1 MDFYENMEDNDLKR
15 KMTIAKVGEIM
26 AWGFRNVG
34 MLDDDGFTIPLRVK
48 DEDWQECMVLE
59 SDQVPDALSDQK

>member
-1 MDFYENMEDNDLKR
+1 MNDNELKHQ
-15 KMTIAKVGEIM
+15 MNVAKVGEIM

-34 MLDDDGFTIPLRVK
+34 MLDDDGFTVPLQMK

-59 SDQVPDALSDQK
+59 SSQVPDGLPDLQ